1 MTNLALYS
9 AEGQCNNFENLKAN
23 LFSTDIFTD
32 DVGDPD
38 INFYNEKLQELD
50 SVLFYSKRN
59 RFQST

>member
-1 MTNLALYS
+1 MTNLAVYS

-50 SVLFYSKRN
+50 SEYYSVPML
-59 RFQST
+59 S